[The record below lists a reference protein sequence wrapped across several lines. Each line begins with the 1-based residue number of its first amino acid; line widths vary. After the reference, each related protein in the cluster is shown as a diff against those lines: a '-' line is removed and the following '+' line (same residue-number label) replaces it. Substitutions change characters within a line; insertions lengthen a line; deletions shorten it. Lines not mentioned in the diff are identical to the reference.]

1 MKSCRECCYAAPTG
15 ANLYCSINDCYVGE
29 LSCDDFEPIVKAKT
43 NADRI
48 RAMTDEELAVFI
60 ANAVDCCNCKH
71 PRNGCSENDETCA
84 ACWLDWLK
92 QEATDV

>member
-1 MKSCRECCYAAPTG
+1 MESCRECCYAALTG

-48 RAMTDEELAVFI
+48 RAMTDEEMAGFFDNMAVCDTCPLF
-60 ANAVDCCNCKH
+60 DKMKPCPLGCKATWE
-71 PRNGCSENDETCA
+71 S
-84 ACWLDWLK
+84 WLK
-92 QEATDV
+92 QEAGE